1 MLSTQA
7 TELLENSKNEF
18 DECQEKVKKEIK
30 LFERQKS
37 KDLKKSIKD
46 YVNLSI
52 RYEKIKLQNLEKT
65 LSDMQ
70 QPVIKSTPFM
80 YQQQYQSQQE
90 QQLQLSPSQ
99 SLSHDEESASI
110 ASTATKRKRQK
121 DKQHLHQN
129 YKELQ
134 KPLQSSAS
142 LPTRS
147 HRKSTDNDS
156 DSSES
161 HTGGVGGS
169 GSGSGG
175 GGNGAA
181 TATGGGHHDYHT
193 GNNRISMSA
202 SYDDRR
208 LSSTNWLSD
217 PSK

>member
-1 MLSTQA
+1 
-7 TELLENSKNEF
+7 
-18 DECQEKVKKEIK
+18 VKKEIK
-30 LFERQKS
+30 VFETQKS

-80 YQQQYQSQQE
+80 YQQQQAISRPQ
-90 QQLQLSPSQ
+90 QLSPNN
-99 SLSHDEESASI
+99 SLSHDEEGTSI
-110 ASTATKRKRQK
+110 ASHTKKRRQQK
-121 DKQHLHQN
+121 GKEHLHQN

-147 HRKSTDNDS
+147 HRKSNDNSNNDS

-161 HTGGVGGS
+161 GS
-169 GSGSGG
+169 
-175 GGNGAA
+175 AA
-181 TATGGGHHDYHT
+181 VPTDHHHNNNNNN
-193 GNNRISMSA
+193 NNRISMSA
-202 SYDDRR
+202 SYDDR
-208 LSSTNWLSD
+208 LSTTNWLSD
-217 PSK
+217 SK